1 MTDRIAGARRRPD
14 DTVSEGADPMDMAA
28 ASRPSRQQH
37 TGAQLA
43 ADSLESMASRCETF
57 FVVLTFLG
65 YIGAA
70 ILIALGVTKHFSLVP
85 GIALAIAL
93 TASLLPMLM
102 LCRWAQA
109 YAVDLSMRSGGR
121 L

>member
-1 MTDRIAGARRRPD
+1 MSDRIAGARRRLDGSMPE
-14 DTVSEGADPMDMAA
+14 TTQPAASPTPAPIPSRHEGAEYAA
-28 ASRPSRQQH
+28 
-37 TGAQLA
+37 GQLA
-43 ADSLESMASRCETF
+43 IMASRCETF

-109 YAVDLSMRSGGR
+109 YAVDLSMRAGGW